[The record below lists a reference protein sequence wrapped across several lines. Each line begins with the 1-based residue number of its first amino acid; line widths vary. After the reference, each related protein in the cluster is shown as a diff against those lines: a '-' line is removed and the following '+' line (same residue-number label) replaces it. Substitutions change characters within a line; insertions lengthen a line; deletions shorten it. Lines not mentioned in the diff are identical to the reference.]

1 MAFTGWDWGMSAH
14 DVTVI
19 DDAGTKLDRFPVAH
33 TEDGIAAALARLAR
47 HGDPTRLP
55 VAIETTRG
63 LVVDRLLA
71 AGHPVI
77 PVHPNAFHAARPR
90 WGAARAKNDP
100 GDRFKLADHARTDG
114 HRLPVLA
121 PTLPE
126 TIELQALT
134 RQRGDHLELRI
145 AAANQLAALLDA
157 HWPGGKTI
165 FARIHSAIALD
176 FLDRY
181 PTPQAAAGLTPA
193 RVEQFCKRRGYSGR
207 RTGAE
212 LLTRL
217 RAAPTA
223 ASRLNES
230 VVAQLIRAQ
239 VSVVRSLQAG
249 IDALDAVI
257 AEAVAAHPYAQLLA
271 DLPRV
276 GTLNLA
282 QIIGEV
288 GPILER
294 ATSFEQL
301 TAETGIAPVTRA
313 SGKTHTVAYRHA
325 TNRQARQA
333 LHTWLDNSRRADPW
347 AWQRYASARAR
358 GQRHPHAL
366 RTLGRAWLRIIWAC
380 WRTKTAYNPT
390 RHEPQTQPVAA

>member
-1 MAFTGWDWGMSAH
+1 MAFTGWDWGMTAH

-19 DDAGTKLDRFPVAH
+19 DDAGTKLDRFPVPH
-33 TEDGIAAALARLAR
+33 TEDGLAAALARLAR
-47 HGDPTRLP
+47 HGDPSQLP
-55 VAIETTRG
+55 VSIETTRG

-100 GDRFKLADHARTDG
+100 GDGFKLADYARTDG
-114 HRLPVLA
+114 HRLPTLV

-126 TIELQALT
+126 TLELQALT

-145 AAANQLAALLDA
+145 AAANQLAALLDT

-165 FARIHSAIALD
+165 FAQPYSAIGLD

-181 PTPQAAAGLTPA
+181 PTPQAAARLTPA
-193 RVEQFCKRRGYSGR
+193 RIEQFCKRRGYSGR
-207 RTGAE
+207 RSGTE

-217 RAAPTA
+217 REAPTA
-223 ASRLNES
+223 ASRLSET
-230 VVAQLIRAQ
+230 VVAQLIRTQAGI
-239 VSVVRSLQAG
+239 VRSIQAG
-249 IDALDAVI
+249 IDALDTVI
-257 AEAVAAHPYAQLLA
+257 AEAVAKHPYARLLA
-271 DLPRV
+271 DLPRI

-282 QIIGEV
+282 QILGEV

-294 ATSFEQL
+294 ATSFEQVA
-301 TAETGIAPVTRA
+301 AETGIAPVTRA
-313 SGKTHTVAYRHA
+313 SGKSHTVSFRYA
-325 TNRQARQA
+325 TNRRARQA
-333 LHTWLDNSRRADPW
+333 LHTWIDNSRRADTW
-347 AWQRYASARAR
+347 AAERYTSARAR
-358 GQRHPHAL
+358 GQRHPHAI

-380 WRTKTAYNPT
+380 WRTKTAYNPA
-390 RHEPQTQPVAA
+390 RHEPVTQPTAA

>member
-1 MAFTGWDWGMSAH
+1 MFVGWDWGNTAH

-19 DDAGTKLDRFPVAH
+19 DPAGARVDRWAVPH
-33 TEDGIAAALARLAR
+33 TEDGIARVLAKLAC
-47 HGDPTRLP
+47 HGDPGELP

-100 GDRFKLADHARTDG
+100 GDSFKLADYARTDI
-114 HRLPVLA
+114 HRLPALT

-126 TIELQALT
+126 TLELQALT
-134 RQRGDHLELRI
+134 RQRDDQLALRI
-145 AAANQLAALLDA
+145 RAVNQLAALLDT

-165 FARIHSAIALD
+165 FAQLHSTIALQ

-181 PTPQAAAGLTPA
+181 PTPQAAACLTPA
-193 RVEQFCKRRGYSGR
+193 RLAAFCTRRSYSGR
-207 RTGAE
+207 RSGAE
-212 LLTRL
+212 LLARL
-217 RAAPTA
+217 RAAPAA
-223 ASRLNES
+223 ASRLGEP
-230 VVAQLIRAQ
+230 VIAQLIGAQ
-239 VSVVRSLQAG
+239 VTVVRGLQAG

-257 AEAVAAHPYAQLLA
+257 ADAVASHPYARLLA
-271 DLPRV
+271 TLPRV

-282 QIIGEV
+282 QIIGEI

-294 ATSFEQL
+294 ATSFDQL

-313 SGKTHTVAYRHA
+313 SGKSHTVAFRHA
-325 TNRQARQA
+325 TNRRARQA
-333 LHTWLDNSRRADPW
+333 LHIWLDNSRKADPW
-347 AWQRYASARAR
+347 AAERYAAARAR

-380 WRTKTAYNPT
+380 WRTKTPYNPA
-390 RHEPQTQPVAA
+390 RHEPEKQPIAA